1 MMKQRLITFILLSMV
16 VFVKA
21 IAADTADALLGRA
34 ADKLRASKSVTAQF
48 TLSAGGNKSAGKII
62 LAGERFHV
70 STADLTT
77 WYDGNTQWTYVPSA
91 DEVNITTPTPEELQQ
106 VNPFAIINAFRRSY
120 KASFAGKTATTRTIL
135 LSSTAKAAE
144 ITTVTVTLNTSTL
157 YPIRIAINL
166 SDGNRLAIDVAK
178 VTPGG
183 SMPASAFK
191 FDRRKYPRVEVVDL
205 R

>member
-1 MMKQRLITFILLSMV
+1 MMKQRLITFILLSVV

-144 ITTVTVTLNTSTL
+144 IKTVTVTLNTSTL

-166 SDGNRLAIDVAK
+166 SGDGI
-178 VTPGG
+178 G
-183 SMPASAFK
+183 
-191 FDRRKYPRVEVVDL
+191 YI
-205 R
+205 